1 MTNISLTSGEILD
14 IMSALEVQEDKAY
27 FVKNDPQLSVYYLHM
42 IQQFQMIYDKL
53 QELPGEKKVA
63 NLVLTAN

>member
-53 QELPGEKKVA
+53 QELPGEKRVA
-63 NLVLTAN
+63 NLVLTVN

>member
-63 NLVLTAN
+63 NLVLTVN